1 MSKLKKKNFIL
12 WFINQAGSHLA
23 TEKSSEELYKMILGR
38 RGQDKEVSSKEW
50 VVLGKVIFFGEQQ
63 ESIRWITS
71 LVLTNDCWPVTS
83 QNCIPGKE
91 RN

>member
-12 WFINQAGSHLA
+12 WFINQVGSHLA

-50 VVLGKVIFFGEQQ
+50 VVLGKVIF
-63 ESIRWITS
+63 
-71 LVLTNDCWPVTS
+71 L
-83 QNCIPGKE
+83 
-91 RN
+91 